1 MYTFQWI
8 LSTLLLLLLR
18 IYIYIYIWSSDV
30 GRKNRS
36 NILFSRKK
44 NQDHFNLTLPTLV
57 VATFIVFNDSP
68 IFVELFILNSPQDE
82 FSTKSEIRDVMY
94 ILGWIADP
102 LIYLC
107 TQRNRLRPK
116 QQQ

>member
-1 MYTFQWI
+1 MKFRRWKKKH
-8 LSTLLLLLLR
+8 R
-18 IYIYIYIWSSDV
+18 
-30 GRKNRS
+30 R

-82 FSTKSEIRDVMY
+82 FSIKSEIRDVMY

-102 LIYLC
+102 LIYVC
-107 TQRNRLRPK
+107 TQRTRPYPK
-116 QQQ
+116 SIKKALEKHVKFPKLDNKDT

>member
-1 MYTFQWI
+1 MKFRRW
-8 LSTLLLLLLR
+8 
-18 IYIYIYIWSSDV
+18 
-30 GRKNRS
+30 KKKHRS

-44 NQDHFNLTLPTLV
+44 NQDHFKLILPTLV

-82 FSTKSEIRDVMY
+82 FSIKSEIRDVMY

-107 TQRNRLRPK
+107 TQRNRLPPK